1 MKKSTLLGLLLI
13 FSLSVSYAQKPQLL
27 NKEDS
32 LKYGWWTRNTQLAAN
47 LSGSAFSQ
55 NWQGGGINNIVLGGV
70 FANKADFFKGKGV
83 WTNDI
88 QLQLGTLSNYSK
100 DKPRET
106 RKNLD
111 RLFAETKYA
120 KKINAKTNWFVG
132 ATLLSQ
138 MIKGYDYSNDK
149 LPIISN
155 FFAPAFFTQ
164 GIGLE
169 YKPKPYFF
177 ISLGGATLRQ
187 TVVANQKVW
196 DSEYYKTSDKVFG
209 VEKGKK
215 LRLEGGFQA
224 VAAFDKNL
232 TPKLNLKWRWQ
243 TFSPYTFKAF
253 DHNVSAMATYK
264 LNKYINLN
272 ATVLGIYDWDQT
284 GPKDLKPWQINGG
297 ANLGFAVQL

>member
-1 MKKSTLLGLLLI
+1 MKKSTLLGLFLI
-13 FSLSVSYAQKPQLL
+13 LSLSVPYAQKPQLL

-55 NWQGGGINNIVLGGV
+55 NWQGGGVNNIVLGGV
-70 FANKADFFKGKGV
+70 FGNKSDFFKGTGV

-100 DKPRET
+100 DKPKET

-111 RLFAETKYA
+111 RLFAESKYA
-120 KKINAKTNWFVG
+120 KKINPKLNWFAG

-138 MIKGYDYSNDK
+138 MIKGYDYSNEK

-155 FFAPAFFTQ
+155 LFAPAFLTQ

-169 YKPKPYFF
+169 YKPKSFFF

-187 TVVANQKVW
+187 TIVANQKVW
-196 DSEYYKTSDKVFG
+196 DSEYYKGAEKIYG
-209 VEKGKK
+209 VERGKK

-224 VAAFDKNL
+224 VASFDKKL
-232 TPKLNLKWRWQ
+232 TEKINLKWRWQ
-243 TFSPYTFKAF
+243 TFTPYTFKAF
-253 DHNVSAMATYK
+253 DHNLSALASYK
-264 LNKYINLN
+264 LNKYVNLN

-284 GPKDLKPWQINGG
+284 GPKGLKPWQINGG